1 MPELPEVHTT
11 TTILNKLIT
20 GQKIKNVWTDLNSS
34 YYLGKENIKDPE
46 YFRKFQKQIKG
57 RIIEKVQRRAKN
69 ILIYLDNDQIIL
81 VHMKM
86 TGQLLFGK
94 YKKIKDKWSATEPG
108 PLQDPF
114 SRFIHFVIEFNSGN
128 HLALSDMR
136 KFATVKLIS
145 SVDLEKEFSKTG
157 PEPLEK
163 NFDLDQFIKIL
174 LNKPNLN
181 IKTALM
187 KPEIISGIGNIYS
200 DEILFESRIRPD
212 RKVASLKK
220 SDLEKIFKNMKNILR
235 RGIKLGGD
243 SMSDYRNPYGEK
255 GNFQL
260 HHQVYGR
267 KNQPCLK
274 KNCSNKIE
282 RMMLDG
288 RSAHFCPNCQK

>member
-20 GQKIKNVWTDLNSS
+20 GQKIKDTWTDLNSS
-34 YYLGKENIKDPE
+34 YYTGKENIKDPK
-46 YFRKFQKQIKG
+46 YFTSFKRQIKG
-57 RIIEKVQRRAKN
+57 CSVIKVERRAKN
-69 ILIYLDNDQIIL
+69 ILILLNNDQIIL

-94 YKKIKDKWSATEPG
+94 YKKSKNKWAAAEAG
-108 PLQDPF
+108 PLQDPY
-114 SRFIHFVIEFNSGN
+114 SRFIHFIIEFENGK

-136 KFATVKLIS
+136 KFATIKLIGACNL
-145 SVDLEKEFSKTG
+145 DNEFSKTG
-157 PEPLEK
+157 PEPLDNKFVLE
-163 NFDLDQFIKIL
+163 DFINIL
-174 LNKPNLN
+174 KQKPNLN

-200 DEILFESRIRPD
+200 DEILFTSGIRPN
-212 RKVASLKK
+212 RKVKSLKK
-220 SDLEKIFKNMKNILR
+220 ADFANVFINMKNILKK
-235 RGIKLGGD
+235 GIKLGGD

-267 KNQPCLK
+267 KNQNCLN
-274 KNCSNKIE
+274 KNCHSKIE
-282 RMMLDG
+282 RIMLDG
-288 RSAHFCPNCQK
+288 RSAHFCPTCQK